1 MMQNCVKQTDIDA
14 FFSNNKDGFF
24 CLHFYDKR
32 RRVLLQSVESHYKK
46 RKIFL
51 QNVDIMSTS
60 YLTFVPE
67 SGFFSTLAQI
77 TV

>member
-1 MMQNCVKQTDIDA
+1 MMQNCVKQTDIGA
-14 FFSNNKDGFF
+14 FFSEYRQRFI

-32 RRVLLQSVESHYKK
+32 RHVLLQCVESHYKK